1 MPATAKT
8 VSPVGYR
15 SVLTDPT
22 PTAMDNTNGNSF
34 VNGGRL
40 LLKITAPA
48 GGGTVTVAFKDKV
61 DGQAVTPRTYTF
73 TANQVAWIGGWP
85 VQYYGSSLIA
95 TPSATGFTVA
105 ALSL

>member
-8 VSPVGYR
+8 VNSVGYQ

-22 PTAMDNTNGNSF
+22 PTAMDNVNGNSF

-40 LLKITAPA
+40 WLRITAPA

-61 DGQAVTPRTYTF
+61 DGQVVTPKPYTF
-73 TANQVAWIGGWP
+73 TANQIGLIGGWP
-85 VQYYGSSLIA
+85 INIYGSTLIA
-95 TPSATGFTVA
+95 TPSATGFNVA
-105 ALSL
+105 AFSL